1 VLVVSDAGVCA
12 EGYSNG
18 SSSRARDLV
27 IDARTVVPPG
37 LSSAPSQHFSE
48 IRSVRF
54 RPTLRCFRLW
64 GGLTPTDARRFNPIA
79 PTLLTLAVK
88 RVMTLANVRL
98 LPSALDSIVEGAGGD
113 VRSAIMTLEFSCAR
127 PTASRK
133 QSGKNRRVD

>member
-1 VLVVSDAGVCA
+1 MCRGIFQRGRQQPGSRSRHRRAHGRPSGAVIRVVAALFGNQV
-12 EGYSNG
+12 
-18 SSSRARDLV
+18 
-27 IDARTVVPPG
+27 
-37 LSSAPSQHFSE
+37 
-48 IRSVRF
+48 RSFPTALRRF
-54 RPTLRCFRLW
+54 RFM

-133 QSGKNRRVD
+133 QSGKNR